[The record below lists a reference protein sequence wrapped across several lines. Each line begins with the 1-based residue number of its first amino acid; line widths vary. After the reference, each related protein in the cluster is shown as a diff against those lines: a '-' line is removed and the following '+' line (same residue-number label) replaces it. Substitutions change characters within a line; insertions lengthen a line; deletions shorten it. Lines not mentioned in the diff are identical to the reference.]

1 MKPATQRRLRR
12 RCIGFRESERLDS
25 ELFLDS
31 LLVQDRSALICLLR
45 IEYSV
50 HGIRMGKSDNERVVC
65 GKLRASAGVIVFEMT
80 MGYRYGF
87 EVGSSG
93 VISGFW

>member
-1 MKPATQRRLRR
+1 
-12 RCIGFRESERLDS
+12 
-25 ELFLDS
+25 
-31 LLVQDRSALICLLR
+31 
-45 IEYSV
+45 
-50 HGIRMGKSDNERVVC
+50 MGKSDNERVVC